1 MEPCYRFYCKEFPMT
16 VDMVKELS
24 AEVFK
29 TVLVVSGPVLLV
41 SMLVGLVISLFQ
53 AVTQI
58 QEFTLTF
65 VPKII
70 AVFLCLFIFLPWI
83 SKGLRTF
90 ATNII
95 EKIQKKIKVK

>member
-1 MEPCYRFYCKEFPMT
+1 MT
-16 VDMVKELS
+16 VDMVKEIS

-29 TVLVVSGPVLLV
+29 TVLFVSGPALLV

-65 VPKII
+65 VPKIT
-70 AVFLCLFIFLPWI
+70 AVFICLFIFFPWI
-83 SKGLRTF
+83 ARILITF
-90 ATNII
+90 TTNII
-95 EKIQKKIKVK
+95 EKIPMYIR

>member
-1 MEPCYRFYCKEFPMT
+1 MT
-16 VDMVKELS
+16 IDFLKTLS

-29 TVLVVSGPVLLV
+29 TILLVSGPALLV
-41 SMLVGLVISLFQ
+41 SLFVGLVVSLFQ

-70 AVFLCLFIFLPWI
+70 AVFLCLFFLFPWI
-83 SKGLRTF
+83 ANTLITF
-90 ATNII
+90 TITII
-95 EKIQKKIKVK
+95 ERIPLVIR

>member
-1 MEPCYRFYCKEFPMT
+1 MT

-24 AEVFK
+24 GEVFK
-29 TVLVVSGPVLLV
+29 TILLASGPPLLV
-41 SMLVGLVISLFQ
+41 SLLVGLIISLFQ

-70 AVFLCLFIFLPWI
+70 AVFVCLFIFFPWI
-83 SKGLRTF
+83 SKLLISFTI
-90 ATNII
+90 ALI
-95 EKIQKKIKVK
+95 EKIPVYIK